1 MRRSSTCKISPC
13 DIPTARFPK
22 TVGNAVRPPD
32 SATEVAAR
40 WSLNLH
46 ALSRAVEQLVLPAE
60 CLVCH
65 RLLGAQFVDDVV
77 CRVCRLRWRPV
88 RRPWCERC
96 GQPEPHFGP
105 CRLCRGWPAELGSV
119 RSAVWLD
126 GGARRAV
133 HALKYEGLGR
143 VGRDMAA
150 VVARLAERPVTGALL
165 VPVPLGAKRLRRR
178 GYNQSAVLAQA
189 LGAAWGLTNRPELLV
204 RTRDT
209 PTQTALTPAARLA
222 NVAGAFEVRIGDRGM
237 RIDNPS
243 CNSAIRDPKSAIV
256 LVDDV
261 FTTGATLAEAARA
274 LVTAGFQTI
283 SAVTFGR
290 ASLPDFN

>member
-1 MRRSSTCKISPC
+1 MSSTL
-13 DIPTARFPK
+13 AF
-22 TVGNAVRPPD
+22 
-32 SATEVAAR
+32 
-40 WSLNLH
+40 
-46 ALSRAVEQLVLPAE
+46 ALEQLLLPAE

-65 RLLGAQFVDDVV
+65 RLLGPQCSDDLI
-77 CRVCRLRWRPV
+77 CPVCRLRWRPV

-105 CRLCRGWPAELGSV
+105 CRLCREWPVELRAA

-133 HALKYEGLGR
+133 HALKYGGLAR

-150 VVARLAERPVTGALL
+150 VVARLVERPEPGSVI
-165 VPVPLGAKRLRRR
+165 VPIPLGARRRARR
-178 GYNQSAVLAQA
+178 GYNQSEALALPLA
-189 LGAAWGLTNRPELLV
+189 GIWGLRNRPELLV

-209 PTQTALTPAARLA
+209 ATQTALTPTARLA
-222 NVAGAFEVRIGDRGM
+222 NVAGAFGVPQTQFRTHDR
-237 RIDNPS
+237 
-243 CNSAIRDPKSAIV
+243 SATAPLV

-274 LVTAGFQTI
+274 LAVAGFQSIT
-283 SAVTFGR
+283 AVTFGR
-290 ASLPDFN
+290 ASIPDFN

>member
-1 MRRSSTCKISPC
+1 VSSS
-13 DIPTARFPK
+13 
-22 TVGNAVRPPD
+22 V
-32 SATEVAAR
+32 VAA
-40 WSLNLH
+40 L
-46 ALSRAVEQLVLPAE
+46 EQLLLPAE

-65 RLLGAQFVDDVV
+65 RLLGPQFSDDLV

-88 RRPWCERC
+88 RPPWCERC

-105 CRLCRGWPAELGSV
+105 CRLCRAWPRELTA

-133 HALKYEGLGR
+133 HALKYEGLAR

-150 VVARLAERPVTGALL
+150 VVAKLVERPPAEAVL
-165 VPVPLGAKRLRRR
+165 VPIPLGPKRRARR
-178 GYNQSAVLAQA
+178 GYNQSEALAAALAQ
-189 LGAAWGLTNRPELLV
+189 LWGLTNRPELLV

-222 NVAGAFEVRIGDRGM
+222 NVAEAFRVRIVDFGLRSNRG
-237 RIDNPS
+237 S
-243 CNSAIRDPKSAIV
+243 GESAIANLPSAIV
-256 LVDDV
+256 LIDDV

-274 LVTAGFQTI
+274 LANAGFQSI

-290 ASLPDFN
+290 ASIPDFT

>member
-1 MRRSSTCKISPC
+1 MNLDLQRM
-13 DIPTARFPK
+13 
-22 TVGNAVRPPD
+22 
-32 SATEVAAR
+32 
-40 WSLNLH
+40 NLH
-46 ALSRAVEQLVLPAE
+46 GISHALEQLLLPAE

-65 RLLGAQFVDDVV
+65 RVLGPQFADDLV

-105 CRLCRGWPAELGSV
+105 CRLCRGWPAELRAA

-133 HALKYEGLGR
+133 HALKYDGLSR

-150 VVARLAERPVTGALL
+150 VVAKLVERPPVAAVL
-165 VPVPLGAKRLRRR
+165 VPIPLGSKRRARR
-178 GYNQSAVLAQA
+178 GYNQSEALAAALAQV
-189 LGAAWGLTNRPELLV
+189 WDLTNRPELLV

-222 NVAGAFEVRIGDRGM
+222 NVAGAFQARNAECGTRSVRG
-237 RIDNPS
+237 
-243 CNSAIRDPKSAIV
+243 NSALPVPSSPLV

-274 LVTAGFQTI
+274 LADAGFQSI

-290 ASLPDFN
+290 ASIPDFN

>member
-1 MRRSSTCKISPC
+1 M
-13 DIPTARFPK
+13 
-22 TVGNAVRPPD
+22 
-32 SATEVAAR
+32 
-40 WSLNLH
+40 NLPALSH
-46 ALSRAVEQLVLPAE
+46 ALEQLLLPAE

-65 RLLGAQFVDDVV
+65 RLLGPQFVDDIV
-77 CRVCRLRWRPV
+77 CPVCRLRWRPV

-105 CRLCRGWPAELGSV
+105 CRLCREWPAELQSV

-133 HALKYEGLGR
+133 HALKYEGLAR

-150 VVARLAERPVTGALL
+150 IMVRLVERPSPGAIL
-165 VPVPLGAKRLRRR
+165 VAIPLGPRRRARR
-178 GYNQSAVLAQA
+178 GYNQSEVLAAA
-189 LGAAWGLTNRPELLV
+189 LAHAWGLTNRPELLV

-222 NVAGAFEVRIGDRGM
+222 NVAGAFQVRNADCGL
-237 RIDNPS
+237 RIEQRMHAQ
-243 CNSAIRDPKSAIV
+243 SAIRDPQSALV

-274 LVTAGFQTI
+274 LAGAGFQSI

-290 ASLPDFN
+290 ASIPDFN